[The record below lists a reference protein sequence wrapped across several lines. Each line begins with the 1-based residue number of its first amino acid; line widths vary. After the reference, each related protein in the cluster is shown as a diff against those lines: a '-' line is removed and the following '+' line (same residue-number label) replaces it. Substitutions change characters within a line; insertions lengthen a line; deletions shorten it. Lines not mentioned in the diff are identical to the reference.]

1 MTPQDKKELN
11 FILTTAIEIIIAMAI
26 TTTIIYLTIKI
37 ITL

>member
-11 FILTTAIEIIIAMAI
+11 FLLTTAKKIFIAMAI